1 MSDRKPRKR
10 RTEGELLK
18 DDNERYDR
26 LQEKAISELNKM
38 FRKMLNKKPR
48 SEGQRLG
55 FRESAVPVPEEI
67 LETHTEFKERLD
79 KRAPTVVESMTEYSV
94 SSSNFL
100 RDIIDNDE
108 KDTSFLTIK
117 RKIKQ
122 ELTVKRSQEAS
133 TKNILREGA
142 TMFHELILKKLIKLS
157 EEEDED
163 IINERMDFF
172 FEKEGFI
179 ERFTEDIPQ
188 GTYTGFFN
196 GLFGVKSESWRSTYL
211 SKGENEAQCVETI
224 GQPVVGALCY
234 LCNNR
239 LDADKACEHLL
250 PISEALMHFW
260 LMQGR
265 SFSHLTSESKEL
277 LKREYAWAHEC
288 CNNQKGYSLLIKRV
302 IDSKFVRY
310 ESNRAE
316 IMKLLHKITEGSCE
330 ETIADIEKQ
339 AKRVRDVFRPL
350 VETINATIAGIGSK
364 YYPLYIKYKLISAIS
379 DNNFEKIILG
389 KVSGGGIKD
398 LRVNPVDALANI
410 LKSEYLDK
418 KIIKDIHEYNAEI
431 DKTPLEYYLP
441 EPINE
446 SSHSK
451 KENRRT
457 IRKPA
462 NRHIHK
468 KTGMNNSTRH
478 GGKHRRKTH

>member
-10 RTEGELLK
+10 RTEGERLEASTK
-18 DDNERYDR
+18 EHDR
-26 LQEKAISELNKM
+26 LQERASSELREK
-38 FRKMLNKKPR
+38 FRKTNIDYKKPR
-48 SEGQRLG
+48 SEGQKLG
-55 FRESAVPVPEEI
+55 FRASAVPVPEEI

-117 RKIKQ
+117 RKIKR

-133 TKNILREGA
+133 AKNILREGA

-157 EEEDED
+157 EEDED

-179 ERFTEDIPQ
+179 EKFMNDIPE
-188 GTYTGFFN
+188 GTYAPFFN
-196 GLFGVKSESWRSTYL
+196 ELFGVKSALWRTSYL
-211 SKGENEAQCVETI
+211 STGENNAQCVQTI
-224 GQPVVGALCY
+224 GHPAVGALCY
-234 LCNNR
+234 LCNDRMN
-239 LDADKACEHLL
+239 ADKECEHLL
-250 PISEALMHFW
+250 PIGEALMHFW
-260 LMQGR
+260 LMQDR

-277 LKREYAWAHEC
+277 LKREYAWAHGC
-288 CNNQKGYSLLIKRV
+288 CNKQKGYSLLIKRV
-302 IDSKFVRY
+302 IDSELVRY
-310 ESNRAE
+310 ESNRAA
-316 IMKLLHKITEGSCE
+316 IMKVLYKIIEGRCGRI
-330 ETIADIEKQ
+330 TDIETQ
-339 AKRVRDVFRPL
+339 AARVRNVFQPL

-389 KVSGGGIKD
+389 KVSGGGLKD
-398 LRVNPVDALANI
+398 LHVNPIDALANI
-410 LKSEYLDK
+410 LRSEYLDK
-418 KIIKDIHEYNAEI
+418 KIIKDIDGYNAEI
-431 DKTPLEYYLP
+431 DKTPLEYYIP

-451 KENRRT
+451 KELRRT
-457 IRKPA
+457 VRKPS
-462 NRHIHK
+462 HI

-478 GGKHRRKTH
+478 GGKRRRKTH